1 MVTLS
6 AIGAKE
12 RELILDNLALLARL
26 FWGPDESLCQDLCEE
41 GCRGFSELGPLLSPP
56 GPAAARDLEEALAGF
71 ADSSQLRD
79 HMETAYVRFFVSR
92 QGGVTAPL
100 YHSCYLGDGLLM
112 GPPAQEMARRLEA
125 AGLGLEEGS
134 SEPPDHLA
142 VELEYLI
149 LLLEEGWAHDDPA
162 LLAEAAEFAGGFMLP
177 WVEAFLARLSSEAG
191 PRLYPAAAEF
201 LTALLARLG
210 RF

>member
-1 MVTLS
+1 MATLS
-6 AIGAKE
+6 AVGAKE
-12 RELILDNLALLARL
+12 RELILDGLALLARL
-26 FWGPDESLCQDLCEE
+26 FWGPDDSLCQVLYGE
-41 GCRGFSELGPLLSPP
+41 GSRSLSELGLLLSPP
-56 GPAAARDLEEALAGF
+56 GPAAARDLEDALAGF
-71 ADSSQLRD
+71 PDSAQLCD
-79 HMETAYVRFFVSR
+79 QMETAHVRLFVSR

-125 AGLGLEEGS
+125 AGLCLEEGS
-134 SEPPDHLA
+134 SEPLDHLA
-142 VELEYLI
+142 VELEYLV

-177 WVEAFLARLSSEAG
+177 WVEAFLARLSGEAG
-191 PRLYPAAAEF
+191 PRLYPAAAEL

-210 RF
+210 RL